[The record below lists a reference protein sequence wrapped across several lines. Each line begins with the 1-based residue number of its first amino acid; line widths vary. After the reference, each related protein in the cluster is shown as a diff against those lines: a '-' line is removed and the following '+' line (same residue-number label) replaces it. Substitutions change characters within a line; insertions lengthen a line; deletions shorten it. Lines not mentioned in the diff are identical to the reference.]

1 MKELRV
7 CKRSV
12 VKDLLCGVV
21 DGIIGVPRVAWLAF
35 LYVFLDRIVAKSAV
49 KMAGETLVL
58 LFNARE
64 VGILGLV
71 VFGGMLFMLSLFQ
84 RQKQREGKVGFFA
97 RLSVESL
104 LLAVSILAYLQV
116 SGGLYGNFQIALVGA
131 VCVILTCF
139 AVIASVIAV
148 LAFFG
153 LVLLIKLNGFKTRGK
168 RA

>member
-21 DGIIGVPRVAWLAF
+21 DGIIGAPRVAWLAF

-49 KMAGETLVL
+49 KMAVETLAP
-58 LFNARE
+58 FNAQE
-64 VGILGLV
+64 VGILGLA
-71 VFGGMLFMLSLFQ
+71 VFGGIMFMLSLFQ

-148 LAFFG
+148 FAFFG
-153 LVLLIKLNGFKTRGK
+153 LVLLITLNGFKQRGK
-168 RA
+168 QA

>member
-7 CKRSV
+7 CKRSNM
-12 VKDLLCGVV
+12 KDLFCGVI
-21 DGIIGVPRVAWLAF
+21 DGLVGVPRVAWLAF

-49 KMAGETLVL
+49 KMAVETLVP
-58 LFNARE
+58 FNARE
-64 VGILGLV
+64 VGILGLA

-139 AVIASVIAV
+139 AVIASAIAV

-153 LVLLIKLNGFKTRGK
+153 LALFITLNGLKRGK

>member
-1 MKELRV
+1 MEELRV
-7 CKRSV
+7 CKRSNM
-12 VKDLLCGVV
+12 KDLFCGVI
-21 DGIIGVPRVAWLAF
+21 DGLVGVPRVAWLAF

-49 KMAGETLVL
+49 KMAVETLAP
-58 LFNARE
+58 FNARE
-64 VGILGLV
+64 VGILGLA

-84 RQKQREGKVGFFA
+84 RQKQREGKVGFLA

-139 AVIASVIAV
+139 AVIVSAIAV
-148 LAFFG
+148 LTFFG
-153 LVLLIKLNGFKTRGK
+153 LALLITLNGFKTRGK